1 MRQSRWLRVI
11 AAAVLVSS
19 AWVSVGHSPVS
30 ALTAQ
35 DASSGMTPVAT
46 VRQIMTQLTSPASE
60 VVFSAVLTVSS
71 PAGVENIAPKDDEE
85 WQKVVDNAAM
95 LVESGN
101 LLLMGDRVQDQGDWI
116 KMTHALI
123 EASIV
128 SMKAA
133 KAKDVDALYDS
144 FDGLYLS
151 CENCHL
157 KYFP

>member
-1 MRQSRWLRVI
+1 
-11 AAAVLVSS
+11 
-19 AWVSVGHSPVS
+19 
-30 ALTAQ
+30 
-35 DASSGMTPVAT
+35 
-46 VRQIMTQLTSPASE
+46 
-60 VVFSAVLTVSS
+60 
-71 PAGVENIAPKDDEE
+71 
-85 WQKVVDNAAM
+85 M